1 MEKFVYKPKG
11 VCSQSMTFEM
21 DGNVVKKV
29 TIVGGCPGNLLGI
42 SRILENKTI
51 DEVVTSFQGVRCG
64 AKKTSCPDQ
73 IAQALLSYANE
84 KQIEVKC

>member
-1 MEKFVYKPKG
+1 MNKFTYKPKG
-11 VCSQSMTFEM
+11 VCSQSITFEM
-21 DGNVVKKV
+21 EENVVKKV
-29 TIVGGCPGNLLGI
+29 VIVGGCPGNLLGI

-51 DEVVTSFQGVRCG
+51 NEIVASFQGVRCG

-84 KQIEVKC
+84 NGIEVK

>member
-1 MEKFVYKPKG
+1 MNKFTYKPKG

-21 DGNVVKKV
+21 EGNIVKKV
-29 TIVGGCPGNLLGI
+29 VVVGGCPGNLLGI
-42 SRILENKTI
+42 SRILENKTVSEI
-51 DEVVTSFQGVRCG
+51 ITSFQGVRCG

-84 KQIEVKC
+84 NGIEVK

>member
-1 MEKFVYKPKG
+1 MNKFTYKPKG

-21 DGNVVKKV
+21 EENVVKKV
-29 TIVGGCPGNLLGI
+29 VIVGGCPGNLLGI

-51 DEVVTSFQGVRCG
+51 NEIVASFQGVRCG

-84 KQIEVKC
+84 NGIEVK